1 MICCCG
7 GLAICGDAPLS
18 PGSAPYPVFT
28 CWRQQKPRRIAPA
41 GLSYLLVSATYGRL
55 FTQLSTSF
63 FTWSFAV
70 P

>member
-1 MICCCG
+1 M
-7 GLAICGDAPLS
+7 
-18 PGSAPYPVFT
+18 T
-28 CWRQQKPRRIAPA
+28 APA
-41 GLSYLLVSATYGRL
+41 EAQASKDPELDTQILAQRKAPHGSFRRGFLNLLVSATYGRL